1 MVIVDAAIIAC
12 MTFQLTKTQRANI
25 LAGLADVQSR
35 TVEKYLDGQTVHA
48 RKRERIELAERTWS
62 QMVAD
67 HDDACER
74 RKLDKLA
81 PVDSDSMKGGNN
93 GHE

>member
-1 MVIVDAAIIAC
+1 MQWE
-12 MTFQLTKTQRANI
+12 FSKTQRAHI
-25 LAGLADVQSR
+25 LAGLADVEPR
-35 TVEKYLDGQTVHA
+35 TVQKYLDSQTVHA

-81 PVDSDSMKGGNN
+81 PVDSSDASKGGNN
-93 GHE
+93 GNE